1 MKPATTL
8 NRITSSL
15 FGWASFQ
22 TQWKIDFNSYALKT
36 AAGVV
41 FVDPT
46 MPAPDVLKQLAAL
59 GEPLAIVLTNAHHD
73 RDANAFRK
81 QCDVQIY
88 AHEKA
93 PSDCDTKVDVL
104 TVNGETLPGGLKAVF
119 LPGVT
124 TSEMALF
131 TKTAGGVLLIGD
143 ALLNTPGKGL
153 QLLPDQFIED
163 KKQARASLQKLLE
176 FNFKIATFAHGDPI
190 VKDAKKAISGFLKK
204 PKR

>member
-8 NRITSSL
+8 NKITSSL

-41 FVDPT
+41 FIDPT
-46 MPAPDVLKQLAAL
+46 MPAPAVLKQLEAL
-59 GEPLAIVLTNAHHD
+59 GDPLAIVLTNAHHD
-73 RDANAFRK
+73 RDADAFRK
-81 QCDVQIY
+81 QYDVQIY

-104 TVNGETLPGGLKAVF
+104 VVNGETLPGGLKTIF

-131 TKTAGGVLLIGD
+131 TKAGGGVLLIGD

-163 KKQARASLQKLLE
+163 KKQARVSLQHLLE
-176 FNFKIATFAHGDPI
+176 YNFKIATFAHGDPI
-190 VKDAKKAISGFLKK
+190 VKDAKKAIARFLKK